1 MSAFKSKK
9 HACYAALLL
18 LCGSA
23 AAQAGTTLYVQC
35 GASTGLTTIG
45 AALKALKDS
54 EDGGPSTISV
64 SGACHEN
71 VVIQNMDRL
80 TIAGSNGASITDA
93 SGGTKDVV
101 DVLASRVNVVGLT
114 IDGLGS
120 VNFDAVDCE
129 QDSDC
134 TLVGDTIQGGA
145 DAVGVYAVS
154 KARIY
159 GGILRNNTTAG
170 IFTRGDA
177 AAFGVM
183 IQGNPTGVLV
193 LRGGRMFINLFPHTS
208 RVTTVSNN
216 GLGIKVQEGAQFQCN
231 GCVVED
237 NAGDGIHL
245 DVSAAATIV
254 PGFLDDGST
263 LQAAITRNAGFG
275 VYVGDLSSAAF
286 HGSPIV
292 TGNGQPDILCNSPTA
307 VTRGA
312 LTAAVGA
319 AHTNCTN

>member
-1 MSAFKSKK
+1 MSALKPTPC
-9 HACYAALLL
+9 ACYAALLL

-23 AAQAGTTLYVQC
+23 AAEATTLYVHC
-35 GASTGLTTIG
+35 GGSGGLNSIG
-45 AALKALKDS
+45 AALNALKNS
-54 EDGGPSTISV
+54 ENSGPSTINV
-64 SGACHEN
+64 SGACYEN
-71 VVIQNMDRL
+71 VLIQNIERL

-93 SGGTKDVV
+93 SRGTRDVV
-101 DVLASRVNVVGLT
+101 DVLASRVTIAGLT
-114 IDGLGS
+114 INGLGS

-145 DAVGVYAVS
+145 NAVGVYAVS

-193 LRGGRMFINLFPHTS
+193 LRGGRMFINLSPHTS
-208 RVTTVSNN
+208 TVTTVSNN
-216 GLGIKVQEGAQFQCN
+216 GLGIQVQEGAQFQCN

-237 NAGDGIHL
+237 NAGDG
-245 DVSAAATIV
+245 
-254 PGFLDDGST
+254 
-263 LQAAITRNAGFG
+263 
-275 VYVGDLSSAAF
+275 
-286 HGSPIV
+286 
-292 TGNGQPDILCNSPTA
+292 
-307 VTRGA
+307 
-312 LTAAVGA
+312 
-319 AHTNCTN
+319 

>member
-1 MSAFKSKK
+1 MSRYKLSL
-9 HACYAALLL
+9 HLCLPLLL
-18 LCGSA
+18 FMVTGTAKATALSVNCGKS
-23 AAQAGTTLYVQC
+23 
-35 GASTGLTTIG
+35 SIG
-45 AALKALKDS
+45 AALKTLQNVP
-54 EDGGPSTISV
+54 GPNTINV
-64 SGACHEN
+64 SGSCHEN
-71 VVIQNMDRL
+71 ILIQNVNLL
-80 TIAGSNGASITDA
+80 TIAGTNGASISDA
-93 SGGTKDVV
+93 SNGTKDVV
-101 DVLASRVNVVGLT
+101 DVLTSRVTITGLT

-134 TLVGDTIQGGA
+134 TLIDDTLQGSA
-145 DAVGVYAVS
+145 DGVGVYAVS

-159 GGILRNNTTAG
+159 GGILRNNTSTG
-170 IFTRGDA
+170 LFTRGDA
-177 AAFGVM
+177 AAYGVT

-208 RVTTVSNN
+208 TVTIVSNN
-216 GLGIKVQEGAQFQCN
+216 GLGIQVQEGAQFQCN

-237 NAGDGIHL
+237 NTGDGIHL

-254 PGFLDDGST
+254 PGFSDDGTT
-263 LQAAITRNAGFG
+263 LKAAITRNTGFG

-286 HGSPIV
+286 HGSPVV

-312 LTAAVGA
+312 LKVAGGGT
-319 AHTNCTN
+319 TNCTN

>member
-93 SGGTKDVV
+93 SRGTKDVV